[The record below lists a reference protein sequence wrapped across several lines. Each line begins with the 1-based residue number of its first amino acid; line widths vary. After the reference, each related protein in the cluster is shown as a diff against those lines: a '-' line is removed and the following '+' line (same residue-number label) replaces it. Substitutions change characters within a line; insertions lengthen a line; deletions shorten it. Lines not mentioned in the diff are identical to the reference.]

1 MKFFYTSVF
10 SLNAYLLINCMFIQ
24 CNIAV
29 IFFIHIQIFN
39 KAFMQEIFKI
49 PVVKLKNYIGSMVF
63 SYVSA
68 KIELQ
73 NAYIERV

>member
-10 SLNAYLLINCMFIQ
+10 SLNAYLLINCMLIQ

>member
-1 MKFFYTSVF
+1 MKFFYAPVL

-24 CNIAV
+24 CNVAV

-39 KAFMQEIFKI
+39 KAFVQKVFKI
-49 PVVKLKNYIGSMVF
+49 PVVKLKNYVGSMDF

-73 NAYIERV
+73 NAYIERM